1 MNIPISRSAAHRR
14 FSTAR
19 LTILPD
25 SEEGRGATSAD
36 ETHSAMDRPKSLG
49 RSNLA
54 QIPGRTKL
62 SAFEPTAVF
71 MSQRVCYEPHIEPG
85 S

>member
-1 MNIPISRSAAHRR
+1 
-14 FSTAR
+14 
-19 LTILPD
+19 
-25 SEEGRGATSAD
+25 
-36 ETHSAMDRPKSLG
+36 MDRPKSLG